1 MADAAIQ
8 TSFSACDSRD
18 VQLKDALLSLIQISK
33 DNQSL
38 VAALR
43 SEHDTLRS
51 DNDSLA
57 ASSAQEND
65 ARKSEFKALD
75 EKQKADAQSRVMDVA
90 KVEGKIDTEFK
101 NRKEEIEN
109 ARTWYSPENDTRKV
123 EIEELRKVAHK
134 ENEARKEGIDKIDA
148 FVKAAS
154 VSAVS
159 ELDGKMAAEAAA
171 REAEDAAL
179 GERISQ
185 GLVSPREQKMSEL
198 DLKTEKQN
206 SARICEIDSLRT
218 KLAVDSHY
226 MESLAKKTMGV
237 YFSAYR
243 SGAYSGGGENLTF
256 SGAYC
261 NNGGGLD
268 VESGVFTCPIGG
280 TYMFQFHL
288 ATHDNKKALLSIR
301 VNDKEIASVF
311 DQNHKDNHKNSM
323 AGTNVV
329 HNVKKGEQVTLY
341 AYTGTW
347 LADFPAN
354 HYTHFVGLLL
364 QPNQEEMD
372 QMVKEAGEAC
382 AA

>member
-8 TSFSACDSRD
+8 TSYDACDSRD
-18 VQLKDALLSLIQISK
+18 IKLKDALLSLINITNENS
-33 DNQSL
+33 SL
-38 VAALR
+38 VTALRAEHDSLR
-43 SEHDTLRS
+43 SE
-51 DNDSLA
+51 NDALGSSA
-57 ASSAQEND
+57 ASENEL
-65 ARKSEFKALD
+65 RKSEYQALD
-75 EKQKADAQSRVMDVA
+75 EKQKADAQARVMDVA
-90 KVEGKIDTEFK
+90 KVDGKIDTEYK

-109 ARTWYSPENDTRKV
+109 IKTFYTPENDSRKV
-123 EIEELRKVAHK
+123 EIEELRKVADK
-134 ENEARKEGIDKIDA
+134 ENEARKEAIDKLET

-159 ELDGKMAAEAAA
+159 DLDGKMKIEAEARAAE
-171 REAEDAAL
+171 DVAL
-179 GERISQ
+179 GARIDEK
-185 GLVSPREQKMSEL
+185 LVAVREQKMSEL
-198 DLKTEKQN
+198 GAKTEKQN
-206 SARICEIDSLRT
+206 EGRIADIENLRN
-218 KLAVDSHY
+218 KLAVDSQY
-226 MESLAKKTMGV
+226 MENLAKKTMGV

-268 VESGVFTCPIGG
+268 VESGIFTCPIGG

-301 VNDKEIASVF
+301 INDKEIASVF

-329 HNVKKGEQVTLY
+329 HDVKRGEKVSLY

-364 QPNQEEMD
+364 QPSQEEMD
-372 QMVKEAGEAC
+372 LMMKEAEEAV